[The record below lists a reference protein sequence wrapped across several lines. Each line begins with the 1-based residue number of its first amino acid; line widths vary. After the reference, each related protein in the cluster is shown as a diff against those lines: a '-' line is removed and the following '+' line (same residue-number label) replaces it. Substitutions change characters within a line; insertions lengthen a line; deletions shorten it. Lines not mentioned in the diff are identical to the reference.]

1 MGSREQSRNVRGERN
16 LWRPGP
22 RHATSGTGMTG
33 SSMERSRTE
42 KRAQLQRLQERLE
55 WLNPA
60 TQLRKGYA
68 ILRDETGRPVT
79 TVQGRQPGDSLTA
92 HLQDGQ
98 MKITVD
104 TVE

>member
-1 MGSREQSRNVRGERN
+1 MASSQDRAQTQGER
-16 LWRPGP
+16 RPAGEKTT
-22 RHATSGTGMTG
+22 RGR
-33 SSMERSRTE
+33 ER
-42 KRAQLQRLQERLE
+42 LQRLQERLE